1 MKRNYNV
8 WPLIMFLLSMLCLVL
23 YAISD
28 ETYLGILIIYFLL
41 LYVKDEIIDKIEEI
55 KKELKNIQHH

>member
-1 MKRNYNV
+1 
-8 WPLIMFLLSMLCLVL
+8 MLCLVL